1 MKILFLEAAL
11 NKAGIDR
18 IHRENQ
24 NIYDTALT
32 AMTER
37 YRYGDYYFH
46 HPPPPIYPP
55 YLEPPIVKEDII
67 VKPRSRMHW
76 WSPCHRYEE
85 VPVYFSPTRLPKRL
99 SLNRA
104 SDFGTISRLRAMD
117 KPLKYGR
124 NIYVHHPKKDVRD
137 YYDV

>member
-1 MKILFLEAAL
+1 MKTQYLEAVL

-24 NIYDTALT
+24 NIYDTAMSAL
-32 AMTER
+32 TER
-37 YRYGDYYFH
+37 YRYNNHFYY
-46 HPPPPIYPP
+46 PQAYPHFTESP
-55 YLEPPIVKEDII
+55 VIIKEDII
-67 VKPRSRMHW
+67 VKPKTRKHW
-76 WSPCHRYEE
+76 CSPFHHYEE
-85 VPVYFSPTRLPKRL
+85 IPVYLSPQRLPKRL